1 MILQLVT
8 LPVYLVVLLLS
19 LLYYLVECTPTK
31 FVPKMTTG
39 DHLIVLCHGLNGD
52 HRELLYLERTINEIS
67 DCKVLNSKKND
78 GGAYIVCFLVPFHIP
93 SFLTHFLTA
102 FPFLFASVKFGIN
115 QIEELSK
122 KGIKTCAEELAA
134 EIREEVS
141 SNPNLKKISMV
152 GMSLGGLISR
162 YAAKLLYDADRSTVA
177 GLEPETFMCIASP
190 FLGVKSNTF
199 LPLPRFME
207 RMVGYIIG
215 DTGLDLFLMDSRK
228 ELIYDMNT
236 AEEYLQPLR
245 AFKYRRLYAAIVNDF
260 MVPLRTAAF
269 VGDEEAEDIRAAFSD
284 LRGIVGVIDGVFSQ
298 SEEKDAVS
306 ISTDCSMSIPHDSKS
321 KMVQMRESLNS
332 LGWSKVFVNFGGF
345 LPLAHLQICANE
357 RWPSWVTSPM
367 GVDAGQEVMIDG
379 ARFLSQDKTGNSVTT
394 YVDSSTCQVVKSKS
408 NNDLAV
414 AAVNDRE
421 IKIAAADS

>member
-8 LPVYLVVLLLS
+8 SPVYLVVLLLS
-19 LLYYLVECTPTK
+19 ILYYLVECTPTK

-39 DHLIVLCHGLNGD
+39 DHLIILCHGLNGD

-78 GGAYIVCFLVPFHIP
+78 G
-93 SFLTHFLTA
+93 
-102 FPFLFASVKFGIN
+102 
-115 QIEELSK
+115 ELSK

-162 YAAKLLYDADRSTVA
+162 YAAKLLYDADESTVA